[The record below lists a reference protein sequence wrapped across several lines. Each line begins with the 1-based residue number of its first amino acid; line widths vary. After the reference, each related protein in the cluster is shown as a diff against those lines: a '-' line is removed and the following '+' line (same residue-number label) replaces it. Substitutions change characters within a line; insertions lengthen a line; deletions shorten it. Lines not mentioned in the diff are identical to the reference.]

1 MGTYQAGSYS
11 QLLKGAPRRFQLCA
25 GHEVSRF
32 RAIAGGIL
40 CSMQCL
46 CQSFPVATCFVPA
59 PWNKWRYSSGW
70 FWLAMSAENRD
81 SIANKICTVLYGT
94 VCMYTSM
101 LYTFVVLRCHFC
113 EMSPGQ
119 SEGDQRLSPHLCRMF
134 FLPTT
139 IVAPKSAPFGDSRGY
154 RTIVLVIHFK
164 IPTFAGYIHKFL
176 GPGSYVPFVSPML

>member
-59 PWNKWRYSSGW
+59 PWNNSWRYSSGW
-70 FWLAMSAENRD
+70 FWLAMSLWVQKIRD
-81 SIANKICTVLYGT
+81 SIWFNSKICTVLYGT

-134 FLPTT
+134 FSRSTT

-154 RTIVLVIHFK
+154 RTIVLVIS
-164 IPTFAGYIHKFL
+164 GN
-176 GPGSYVPFVSPML
+176 